1 MGPFHN
7 RTDAG
12 KILAK
17 RILCYP
23 QTAHSRPVIV
33 ALPRGGVPVAA
44 ALASTRHRC
53 ADVLVDDVLLAHG
66 GRQAWLQVKQHVGQT
81 PLTGEIAGSLQVA
94 IRMEQNGR
102 LDEAI
107 RYLENS
113 IAKSPDAPSL
123 YNRLAI
129 ILMRERADLRRAEQ
143 LLQKATELAPGHE
156 VYEKNLAAVLAK
168 RAMKK

>member
-1 MGPFHN
+1 PKPMPPKTQPVVFEPEPEPPHESTDPRIVN
-7 RTDAG
+7 RGRVNRKVLDAL
-12 KILAK
+12 KQVKRRDTAPEVSSSEPSVDEILADK
-17 RILCYP
+17 
-23 QTAHSRPVIV
+23 
-33 ALPRGGVPVAA
+33 
-44 ALASTRHRC
+44 LA
-53 ADVLVDDVLLAHG
+53 
-66 GRQAWLQVKQHVGQT
+66 
-81 PLTGEIAGSLQVA
+81 AGSLQVA

-143 LLQKATELAPGHE
+143 LLQKAAELAPGHE